1 MGHNSGAEK
10 RRHERVIVQFPMF
23 VKDGDRG
30 VGTIEDISKG
40 GMRVKLSPDSELGED
55 TEVRDWTGKSGT
67 ENREYI
73 LNQLI
78 GEVFNLSII
87 YMSVTIGH
95 INTKLVRVI
104 RNLNQIYL
112 WGIHL
117 ITVTPSAKDELGRRY
132 PKKLALYGED
142 WKARQTVA
150 PHFWV

>member
-10 RRHERVIVQFPMF
+10 RRHERVTVQFPMF

-104 RNLNQIYL
+104 RNLNQIYFAMEFQD
-112 WGIHL
+112 
-117 ITVTPSAKDELGRRY
+117 PN
-132 PKKLALYGED
+132 PKEIDRIIEIVK
-142 WKARQTVA
+142 KRKK
-150 PHFWV
+150 